1 MEDMAEKGQG
11 EFMGD
16 LMQRK
21 VRNEL
26 QEQNLPKKD
35 NEAEKAL
42 ENAVD
47 QNAPQLK

>member
-21 VRNEL
+21 VRSDL
-26 QEQNLPKKD
+26 QEQNLPKKKED
-35 NEAEKAL
+35 AEKAL
-42 ENAVD
+42 EKDAE

>member
-21 VRNEL
+21 VRSDL
-26 QEQNLPKKD
+26 QEQNLPKKKE
-35 NEAEKAL
+35 EAEKDL
-42 ENAVD
+42 EKDVE

>member
-1 MEDMAEKGQG
+1 MEAMAEKGQG

-35 NEAEKAL
+35 EVEKAFENEMDHIGPVL
-42 ENAVD
+42 E
-47 QNAPQLK
+47 

>member
-1 MEDMAEKGQG
+1 MEDRAEKGQG

-21 VRNEL
+21 VRSGL
-26 QEQNLPKKD
+26 QEQNLPKKKE
-35 NEAEKAL
+35 EAEKAL
-42 ENAVD
+42 EKDVE

>member
-16 LMQRK
+16 LMLRK
-21 VRNEL
+21 VRSDL
-26 QEQNLPKKD
+26 QEQNLPKKK
-35 NEAEKAL
+35 EKAEKAL
-42 ENAVD
+42 EKDVE

>member
-16 LMQRK
+16 LMQRN
-21 VRNEL
+21 VRNHL
-26 QEQNLPKKD
+26 QEQNLPKKKE
-35 NEAEKAL
+35 EAEKNL
-42 ENAVD
+42 EKAVE

>member
-1 MEDMAEKGQG
+1 MENMAEKGQG

-21 VRNEL
+21 VRSDM
-26 QEQNLPKKD
+26 QEQNLPKK
-35 NEAEKAL
+35 NEAEKNL
-42 ENAVD
+42 EKGVE

>member
-16 LMQRK
+16 LIQRK
-21 VRNEL
+21 VRSDL
-26 QEQNLPKKD
+26 QEQNLPKKKE
-35 NEAEKAL
+35 EAEKPL
-42 ENAVD
+42 EQDVE

>member
-21 VRNEL
+21 VRSDL
-26 QEQNLPKKD
+26 QEQNLPKKKE
-35 NEAEKAL
+35 EAEKTL
-42 ENAVD
+42 EKDVE